1 MSIRPVLETRPAIP
15 TMEGAGVH
23 LHRAF
28 GFQDPSELDPFL
40 LFDDFRND
48 LPAHFEKGF
57 PWHPHRGIETITYVL
72 NGTVDHGDS
81 LGNTGTLGVGD
92 VQWMTAG
99 RGIMHQEMPHGNAA
113 GQMHGFQLWGNL
125 PSSQKMVAPRY
136 QDVTAKDIPVV
147 TDDDGTQVKII
158 VGNFWGK
165 TGPVDG
171 IAADPQYLDIFVPAG
186 VKKTFKIDTYR
197 RAFAYVFEG
206 EGAFADASAPSG
218 VLLEKE
224 VMGEEVNI
232 RDMSGDRTLIRFGT
246 GDEVTVQAGE
256 QGVRFLLISGAPIEE
271 PVAWHGP
278 IVMNTEDELR
288 QAVRELRN
296 GTFIKP
302 AH

>member
-1 MSIRPVLETRPAIP
+1 MSIRPILETRPAQP
-15 TMEGAGVH
+15 HTEGAGVK

-48 LPAHFEKGF
+48 IPEDYLRGF

-72 NGTVDHGDS
+72 SGTVEHGDS
-81 LGNTGTLGVGD
+81 LGNVGTLGAGD

-99 RGIMHQEMPHGNAA
+99 SGILHQEMPAGNAR

-125 PSSQKMVAPRY
+125 PASQKMTAPRY
-136 QDVTAKDIPVV
+136 QDVKGKEIPEII
-147 TDDDGTQVKII
+147 DDDGTHVKVIA
-158 VGNFWGK
+158 GDFWGK
-165 TGPVDG
+165 RGLVDG
-171 IAADPQYLDIFVPAG
+171 IAADPQYLDVHIPAG
-186 VKKTFKIDTYR
+186 VKKTLPIDTYR

-206 EGAFADASAPSG
+206 AAAFADASAPQG

-224 VMGEEVNI
+224 VAGQEVNI
-232 RDMSGDRTLIRFGT
+232 RDLSGDRTLIRFGS
-246 GDEVTVQAGE
+246 GDEITVQAGPE
-256 QGVRFLLISGAPIEE
+256 GVRFLLISGAPIQE

-278 IVMNTEDELR
+278 IVMNTQAELH
-288 QAVRELRN
+288 QAIKELRN

-302 AH
+302 EH

>member
-1 MSIRPVLETRPAIP
+1 MSIRPVVSEVRAVP

-28 GFQDPSELDPFL
+28 GFQNPDQFDPFL
-40 LFDDFRND
+40 LFDDFRNEHPRD
-48 LPAHFEKGF
+48 YMRGF

-81 LGNTGTLGVGD
+81 LGNEGTLGAGD

-99 RGIMHQEMPHGNAA
+99 SGILHQEMPKGNAK
-113 GQMHGFQLWGNL
+113 GQMHGFQLWANL
-125 PSSQKMVAPRY
+125 PGSLKMTAPRY
-136 QDVTAKDIPVV
+136 QDVQGKEIPEII
-147 TDDDGTQVKII
+147 DDDGTRVKVI
-158 VGNFWGK
+158 VGSFWGK

-186 VKKTFKIDTYR
+186 IRKTFKIDTYR

-206 EGAFADASAPSG
+206 AGSFRDASKPQG

-224 VMGEEVNI
+224 VMGQEVNI
-232 RDMSGDRTLIRFGT
+232 RDLSGDRTLIQFGT
-246 GDEVTVQAGE
+246 GDEVTVQAGPK
-256 QGVRFLLISGAPIEE
+256 GIRFLLISGAPIEE

-278 IVMNTEDELR
+278 IVMNTQAELR
-288 QAVRELRN
+288 QALAELRN
-296 GTFIKP
+296 GTFIRP

>member
-1 MSIRPVLETRPAIP
+1 
-15 TMEGAGVH
+15 
-23 LHRAF
+23 
-28 GFQDPSELDPFL
+28 
-40 LFDDFRND
+40 
-48 LPAHFEKGF
+48 
-57 PWHPHRGIETITYVL
+57 
-72 NGTVDHGDS
+72 
-81 LGNTGTLGVGD
+81 
-92 VQWMTAG
+92 
-99 RGIMHQEMPHGNAA
+99 MHQEMPHGNAA

-125 PSSQKMVAPRY
+125 PSSQKMIAPRY
-136 QDVTAKDIPVV
+136 QDVTAANIPVV

-158 VGNFWGK
+158 VGKFWGK

-197 RAFAYVFEG
+197 RAFAYIFEG
-206 EGAFADASAPSG
+206 EGAFVDASTPSG

-224 VMGEEVNI
+224 VMGEELNI

-246 GDEVTVQAGE
+246 GDEVTVQAGD

-278 IVMNTEDELR
+278 IVMNTEEELR
-288 QAVRELRN
+288 RAVHELRN

-302 AH
+302 AN

>member
-1 MSIRPVLETRPAIP
+1 MSLRPTLETRRAMP
-15 TMEGAGVH
+15 TMEGAGVK

-40 LFDDFRND
+40 LFDDFRN
-48 LPAHFEKGF
+48 EKPEDFLAGF

-81 LGNTGTLGVGD
+81 LGNTGTLGAGD

-99 RGIMHQEMPHGNAA
+99 SGILHQEMPKGNAQ
-113 GQMHGFQLWGNL
+113 GQMHGFQLWANL
-125 PSSQKMVAPRY
+125 PSSLKMTAPRY
-136 QDVTAKDIPVV
+136 QDVQGKDMPEII
-147 TDDDGTQVKII
+147 DDDGTRVKVI
-158 VGNFWGK
+158 VGEFWGK
-165 TGPVDG
+165 RGPVDG

-206 EGAFADASAPSG
+206 AGAFADASNPQG

-224 VMGEEVNI
+224 VAGEEVNI
-232 RDMSGDRTLIRFGT
+232 RDMSGNRTLIRFGT
-246 GDEVTVQAGE
+246 GDEVTVQAGPE
-256 QGVRFLLISGAPIEE
+256 GIRFLLISGAPIQE

-278 IVMNTEDELR
+278 IVMNTQQELM
-288 QAVRELRN
+288 QAFAELRN
-296 GTFIKP
+296 NTFIKP